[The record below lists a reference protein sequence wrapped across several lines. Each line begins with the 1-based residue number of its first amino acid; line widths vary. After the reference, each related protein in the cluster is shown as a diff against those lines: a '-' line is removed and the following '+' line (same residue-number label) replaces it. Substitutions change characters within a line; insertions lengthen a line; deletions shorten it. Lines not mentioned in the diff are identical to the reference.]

1 MISYNNKA
9 MNKINNITNMINI
22 IKMIKSK
29 FKIILKIIK

>member
-22 IKMIKSK
+22 IKMIKIK